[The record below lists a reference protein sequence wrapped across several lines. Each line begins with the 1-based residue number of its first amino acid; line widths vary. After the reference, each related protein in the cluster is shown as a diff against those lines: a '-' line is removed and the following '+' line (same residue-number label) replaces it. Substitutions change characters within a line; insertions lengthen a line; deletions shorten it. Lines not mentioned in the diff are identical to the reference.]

1 MCAQEKVYKNYYK
14 IWDMDTWVRPLLFEM
29 VLRTMGLELFLAFLA
44 NLSRK
49 RLEVVRTNF
58 AKYGLIAGST
68 GNLISK

>member
-29 VLRTMGLELFLAFLA
+29 VLRTMGLEFFLAFLA